1 MHSIHILA
9 LGSAQEPWQNEA
21 VQQYLTR
28 LRPFAQVRLT
38 ELPDEAESPTVT
50 KATIQKREAELIL
63 KHIPQGS
70 LVIALDET
78 GKNLSS
84 QEWAQ
89 LLSAEADRGVPLTCI
104 LGGASGLDPA
114 LRAKAQRVIS
124 LGKHTMPHMLARI
137 VLLEQLYRAETIL
150 RGKTYHR

>member
-9 LGSAQEPWQNEA
+9 LGSAQESWQKDAIE
-21 VQQYLTR
+21 QYLTR
-28 LRPFAQVRLT
+28 IRPFAQVRLT

-50 KATIQKREAELIL
+50 KATIQKREADLIS
-63 KHIPQGS
+63 KHVPQGS
-70 LVIALDET
+70 LLIALDET

-89 LLSAEADRGVPLTCI
+89 LLAEEAERGIPLTCI

-137 VLLEQLYRAETIL
+137 VLLEQVYRAETIL
-150 RGKTYHR
+150 KGKTYHR